1 MVFLRFVIL
10 SQKKDRKYSIIKSQ
24 KRQPRLQK
32 KGNKIMA
39 AIKVTK
45 ENFEEIKSSDKPVLI
60 DFYAD
65 WCGPCRM
72 VLPIVA
78 KIADEHPEYVIGK
91 VNVDEEGELAKSF
104 GVMSIPTLVVLKG
117 GEVVNKS
124 IGAKNEAQ
132 ILQLLEI

>member
-10 SQKKDRKYSIIKSQ
+10 SQKKDRKYSIMKSQ

-45 ENFEEIKSSDKPVLI
+45 ENFEEIKASDKPVLI

-124 IGAKNEAQ
+124 IGAKNEVQ
-132 ILQLLEI
+132 ILQLLEV